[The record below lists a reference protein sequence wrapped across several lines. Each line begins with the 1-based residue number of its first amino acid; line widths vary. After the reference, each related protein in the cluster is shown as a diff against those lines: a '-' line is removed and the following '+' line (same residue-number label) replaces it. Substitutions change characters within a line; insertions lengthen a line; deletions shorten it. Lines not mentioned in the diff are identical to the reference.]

1 MSTTSRCPACGH
13 SPTARSTS
21 MVAFQSA
28 ISTAP
33 WNGTC
38 PTTKRRPSP
47 GSSSTKRG
55 RSPSPARPSPSMASV
70 SGCCAAT
77 GTASR
82 RCASPRWCASRCLSR
97 RSEHLGGRFM
107 TLQAGIRGL
116 VIAAALAAAA
126 AAHAHAHLDR
136 ASPGAGATLAV
147 APTEVTLHFT
157 QQLEPKFS
165 TIVVRDAAGKQVD
178 KGDPHVSGEDLSVL
192 KVSLQPLGS
201 GSYKVEWRVI
211 SVDTHATKGEYS
223 FRVGK

>member
-1 MSTTSRCPACGH
+1 
-13 SPTARSTS
+13 
-21 MVAFQSA
+21 
-28 ISTAP
+28 
-33 WNGTC
+33 
-38 PTTKRRPSP
+38 
-47 GSSSTKRG
+47 
-55 RSPSPARPSPSMASV
+55 
-70 SGCCAAT
+70 
-77 GTASR
+77 
-82 RCASPRWCASRCLSR
+82 
-97 RSEHLGGRFM
+97 M
-107 TLQAGIRGL
+107 TIQAGIRGL
-116 VIAAALAAAA
+116 VIAAVLAAAA

-136 ASPGAGATLAV
+136 ASPAAGATLTV

-178 KGDPHVSGEDLSVL
+178 KGDPRVSGEDLSVL

>member
-1 MSTTSRCPACGH
+1 
-13 SPTARSTS
+13 
-21 MVAFQSA
+21 
-28 ISTAP
+28 
-33 WNGTC
+33 
-38 PTTKRRPSP
+38 
-47 GSSSTKRG
+47 
-55 RSPSPARPSPSMASV
+55 
-70 SGCCAAT
+70 
-77 GTASR
+77 
-82 RCASPRWCASRCLSR
+82 
-97 RSEHLGGRFM
+97 M
-107 TLQAGIRGL
+107 TIQAGIRGL

-136 ASPGAGATLAV
+136 ASPAAGATLAV

-178 KGDPHVSGEDLSVL
+178 KGDSHVSGEDLSGL

-223 FRVGK
+223 FRVGN